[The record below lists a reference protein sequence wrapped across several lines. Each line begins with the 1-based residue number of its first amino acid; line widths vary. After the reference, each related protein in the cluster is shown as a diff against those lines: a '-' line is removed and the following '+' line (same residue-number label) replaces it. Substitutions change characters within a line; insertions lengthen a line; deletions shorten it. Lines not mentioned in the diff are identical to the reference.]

1 MFQKTYERHQKKVA
15 FLEYAWD
22 MGSCDPCSAEPLTP
36 EELKEAGVFWFNPG
50 QSNVFISRLH
60 LRYSRETFPQ
70 DLVFQSTAN
79 RQLFQGRYV
88 ITHPYRGEMKCPAAE
103 DYTQNAR
110 EQQEQ
115 EVQNLAE
122 LTDWQIEDIRRRVD
136 FVDVSSQPWWRRL
149 RD

>member
-1 MFQKTYERHQKKVA
+1 MCLLV
-15 FLEYAWD
+15 
-22 MGSCDPCSAEPLTP
+22 
-36 EELKEAGVFWFNPG
+36 
-50 QSNVFISRLH
+50 RLH

-70 DLVFQSTAN
+70 DLMFQSTAN

-110 EQQEQ
+110 EQQER

-122 LTDWQIEDIRRRVD
+122 LTDGKLRIFAVGLIL
-136 FVDVSSQPWWRRL
+136 FRL
-149 RD
+149 ILNPGGDG